1 MTKQNKKPDDSVLDD
16 FEEIEDEIIRDKVR
30 EIFRDNPNN
39 PMEALE
45 DIGFTWYDDDY
56 PSEEDEENSA
66 GPENQNQEDLVEF
79 FQGVEEPSDVILE
92 TFLAEKASDTP
103 NLPLFRKYFR
113 VANQNLKA
121 LILWALEHYPDRI
134 DLLQD
139 LGFFHEFGNIL
150 STVIEHY
157 TRACESQENMDTFT
171 NLAQEFY
178 YTTQPDGYD
187 AYHALKDVFP
197 VGSAK
202 RALVDFLIAEEDSED
217 GHVREEVH

>member
-1 MTKQNKKPDDSVLDD
+1 MTKQNKKSDDYVLDD
-16 FEEIEDEIIRDKVR
+16 FEAIEDEIIRDNISEV
-30 EIFRDNPNN
+30 FRHYRNN
-39 PMEALE
+39 TMEALE
-45 DIGFTWYDDDY
+45 EIGFTWYDDDY

-66 GPENQNQEDLVEF
+66 VPENQNQQDLVAF
-79 FQGVEEPSDVILE
+79 FQGGKEPSNAILE

-113 VANQNLKA
+113 EANHNLKA
-121 LILWALEHYPDRI
+121 LILWGLEHDPDHI

-150 STVIEHY
+150 NTVIKYY
-157 TRACESQENMDTFT
+157 TRACESQKNMETFT

-187 AYHALKDVFP
+187 AYHALKEVFP

-202 RALVDFLIAEEDSED
+202 RALVDFLIAEEASKDGYLEED
-217 GHVREEVH
+217 VH

>member
-16 FEEIEDEIIRDKVR
+16 FERIEDEIIRDKVR
-30 EIFRDNPNN
+30 EVFRDNPNN
-39 PMEALE
+39 PIEALE
-45 DIGFTWYDDDY
+45 EIGFTWYDDDY
-56 PSEEDEENSA
+56 PSDEVEENSA
-66 GPENQNQEDLVEF
+66 SPENQNQEDLVAF
-79 FQGVEEPSDVILE
+79 LQGVEEPSDTILE

-113 VANQNLKA
+113 EANQNLKA
-121 LILWALEHYPDRI
+121 LILSGLERYPDRI

-139 LGFFHEFGNIL
+139 LGFFHEFDNIL
-150 STVIEHY
+150 SAVIEYY
-157 TRACESQENMDTFT
+157 TRACESQENMEAFT

-197 VGSAK
+197 IGSAK
-202 RALVDFLIAEEDSED
+202 RALVDLLIAEEDSED
-217 GHVREEVH
+217 GHVKEEVH